1 VGPAGVIHVR
11 VDAAGD
17 CAALLA
23 ALDRKGCRATVKAR
37 MTRDPCDAIATPPAA
52 RWRSVDGDALGRVEW
67 QAAEVDF
74 ARQGLGRRRGR
85 RARGGGALA
94 RARQRQTRASVE
106 RPRLHRAGV
115 LTDDAF
121 SDANEVARRYDARAG
136 IEPLIGEWKEA
147 WGIGPVPSRGFDA
160 NHATLLLKSLAHDL
174 LRRHVLRAAP
184 ALQRWRAPWLRRA
197 LAAVPGRL
205 VRSGRCWTPRRAPRP
220 MLN

>member
-1 VGPAGVIHVR
+1 VLARVAETDTRVGALVRPGDTAFGEADVPVVGRRVERVRRAVGPAGVIHVR

-17 CAALLA
+17 CAAPLA

-37 MTRDPCDAIATPPAA
+37 MTRD
-52 RWRSVDGDALGRVEW
+52 
-67 QAAEVDF
+67 
-74 ARQGLGRRRGR
+74 
-85 RARGGGALA
+85 GALA

-115 LTDDAF
+115 FD
-121 SDANEVARRYDARAG
+121 RRHLLGRGRGGAALRRARAG
-136 IEPLIGEWKEA
+136 IEPPIGEWKGA
-147 WGIGPVPSRGFDA
+147 WGIGQVPSRGFDA
-160 NHATLLLKSLAHDL
+160 NHATLLLKLLAHDL
-174 LRRHVLRAAP
+174 LRRHHVLRAAP

-205 VRSGRCWTPRRAPRP
+205 ARSDRCWTPRRAPRP